1 MGRDVIGLVAFD
13 FVLGIVFRCV
23 MHVALI
29 VEVSGVNSD
38 NGPGHL
44 TRFGIPTYVIANLK
58 RFCHLAILCHST
70 DSPRF
75 EFRNMLF
82 G

>member
-1 MGRDVIGLVAFD
+1 VFKRVTLVGRDMIGLVAFD

-38 NGPGHL
+38 NGSGHP

-58 RFCHLAILCHST
+58 RFYHLVIL
-70 DSPRF
+70 
-75 EFRNMLF
+75 
-82 G
+82 